1 MGVIQMDSPVIK
13 EAKMKS
19 LLPNAFRSDRPKA
32 YKSLLAM
39 QRYRDSEQF
48 GVLPRVEPRRNFLV
62 QKPLKPNTLDVK
74 ENIEENE
81 KSIPKNKRFSSKY
94 YF

>member
-1 MGVIQMDSPVIK
+1 MDSPVIK

-48 GVLPRVEPRRNFLV
+48 GTLPKVEPRKNFLV
-62 QKPLKPNTLDVK
+62 VKPLKPNVLDVK
-74 ENIEENE
+74 ENIAENE
-81 KSIPKNKRFSSKY
+81 TNIPKNKRFSSKY